1 MMDFKHS
8 FEIGGWGTKMSRP
21 SEITRDR
28 ILKTA
33 VRLFAERGYEATSVR
48 TLAAKAHVNQA
59 AINYHFKTKDGLYR
73 EILRDAIYA
82 LTQDQLTY
90 AQETQA
96 MPRERALVEFV
107 RQQLRPLSAKDDV
120 TRYIHILNWE
130 AVRPTAVYRKL
141 VSEEAAP
148 FLGFAVDLMRRFMP
162 DADRP
167 TLIMAT
173 VWLYGQCSIFIRHRE
188 QLAMP
193 PVSLALNERA
203 VDRLSSLIS
212 GWAIGG
218 LGQITLR
225 PDIEHQLLVG
235 RYTQVEA
242 KQLPTKNSVGNVD
255 ANSCGLGEDH

>member
-1 MMDFKHS
+1 MK
-8 FEIGGWGTKMSRP
+8 RP

-33 VRLFAERGYEATSVR
+33 VKLFAERGYEATSIR

-73 EILRDAIYA
+73 EVLRDAIHA
-82 LTQDQLTY
+82 LTEDQLSH

-96 MPRERALVEFV
+96 MPRERALGEFV
-107 RQQLRPLSAKDDV
+107 RQQLRPLSARDDV

-130 AVRPTAVYRKL
+130 AVQPTEVYRKL

-162 DADRP
+162 EADQG
-167 TLIMAT
+167 TLTMAG
-173 VWLYGQCSIFIRHRE
+173 VWLVGQCTVFIRYRE

-193 PVSLALNERA
+193 PVSLKLNEPA
-203 VDRLSSLIS
+203 VDRLSALIS
-212 GWAIGG
+212 GRALAG
-218 LGQITLR
+218 LG
-225 PDIEHQLLVG
+225 H
-235 RYTQVEA
+235 
-242 KQLPTKNSVGNVD
+242 
-255 ANSCGLGEDH
+255 ANIHGLWS

>member
-1 MMDFKHS
+1 MK
-8 FEIGGWGTKMSRP
+8 RP

-33 VRLFAERGYEATSVR
+33 VKLFAERGYEATSIR

-73 EILRDAIYA
+73 EVLRDAIHA
-82 LTQDQLTY
+82 LTEDQLSH

-96 MPRERALVEFV
+96 MPRERALAEFV
-107 RQQLRPLSAKDDV
+107 RQQLRPLSARDDV

-130 AVRPTAVYRKL
+130 AVQPTEVYRKL

-162 DADRP
+162 EADQG
-167 TLIMAT
+167 TLTMAA
-173 VWLYGQCSIFIRHRE
+173 VWLVGQCTVFIRFRE

-193 PVSLALNERA
+193 PISLKLNEPA
-203 VDRLSSLIS
+203 VDRLSALIS
-212 GWAIGG
+212 AWALAG
-218 LGQITLR
+218 LGQ
-225 PDIEHQLLVG
+225 
-235 RYTQVEA
+235 A
-242 KQLPTKNSVGNVD
+242 NVHR
-255 ANSCGLGEDH
+255 SRS

>member
-1 MMDFKHS
+1 
-8 FEIGGWGTKMSRP
+8 
-21 SEITRDR
+21 
-28 ILKTA
+28 LKTA
-33 VRLFAERGYEATSVR
+33 VQLFAERGYEATSVR
-48 TLAAKAHVNQA
+48 TLAARAHVNQA

-73 EILRDAIYA
+73 QILRDAIQA
-82 LTQDQLTY
+82 LTQDQLAH

-96 MPRERALVEFV
+96 MPRERALAEFV
-107 RQQLRPLSAKDDV
+107 RQQLRPLSATDEV

-162 DADRP
+162 DADRA

-173 VWLYGQCSIFIRHRE
+173 VWLYGQCSVFIRHRE

-218 LGQITLR
+218 LGR
-225 PDIEHQLLVG
+225 
-235 RYTQVEA
+235 
-242 KQLPTKNSVGNVD
+242 
-255 ANSCGLGEDH
+255 